1 MNVHAPIVIIGFMA
15 CGKTEIARVVAKQLN
30 LKMIDLDEEITSSER
45 RSPAELIREEG
56 EVFFR
61 NIETASLRRV
71 LKRNEACVI
80 ALGGGA
86 WIQPANRE
94 LLAAKNANIVWL
106 DTPFEICWRRIES
119 SSEDRPLGTTREQAR
134 ELFKQRYPIYEL
146 APIRIDVIADDTLP
160 EIAGRVLD
168 RLREFY

>member
-61 NIETASLRRV
+61 NIETASLCRV

>member
-1 MNVHAPIVIIGFMA
+1 MNVPAPIVIIGFMA
-15 CGKTEIARVVAKQLN
+15 CGKTEVARVVAKQLN

-56 EVFFR
+56 EGFFR
-61 NIETASLRRV
+61 KIETASLRRV
-71 LKRNEACVI
+71 LARNEANVI

-86 WIQPANRE
+86 WIQPANRQ
-94 LLAAKNANIVWL
+94 LLAAKNSTIVWL

-119 SSEDRPLGTTREQAR
+119 SSEDRPLGTTKEQTS
-134 ELFKQRYPIYEL
+134 ELFKERYPIYEL
-146 APIRIDVIADDTLP
+146 ASIRIDVIGADTPP

-168 RLREFY
+168 CLGEFP

>member
-1 MNVHAPIVIIGFMA
+1 MNVRAPIVIIGFMA
-15 CGKTEIARVVAKQLN
+15 CGKTEVARVVAKQLN
-30 LKMIDLDEEITSSER
+30 LKMIDLDEEITSSDR

-56 EVFFR
+56 EVPFR
-61 NIETASLRRV
+61 NIETARLRRV
-71 LKRNEACVI
+71 LERNEPNVI

-86 WIQPANRE
+86 WIQLANRQ
-94 LLAAKNANIVWL
+94 LLAAKNATIVWL

-119 SSEDRPLGTTREQAR
+119 SSEDRPLGTAKEQAS

-146 APIRIDVIADDTLP
+146 ASIRIDVIGADTPP

-168 RLREFY
+168 RLGEFP